1 MDQSDPTPK
10 KKRADGQVTGLA
22 GEFFVAGELLKRG
35 LQTSITFGNAKAIDI
50 FAHSEGSGVT
60 YTVQVKALRQ
70 KNYFPI
76 KRSAI
81 ERGHMY
87 VFVILNKP
95 GDAVDYF
102 IVEGSTLADADAEGD
117 LGKYLD
123 DPKFPG
129 IGWRSLE
136 PFRNNWQ
143 VFR

>member
-1 MDQSDPTPK
+1 MDQGDPTPK
-10 KKRADGQVTGLA
+10 KRRADGQVTGLA

-50 FAHSEGSGVT
+50 FAHSESSGVT
-60 YTVQVKALRQ
+60 YTVQVNALRQ
-70 KNYFPI
+70 RNYFPI

-81 ERGHMY
+81 EPHHVY
-87 VFVILNKP
+87 VLVILNKP

-102 IVEGSTLADADAEGD
+102 IVEGQILAEADGD
-117 LGKYLD
+117 LGRYLD

-136 PFRNNWQ
+136 PFRDNWQ
-143 VFR
+143 IFK